1 MSFIKFPKVVA
12 DIALSD
18 TSVPVH
24 YRVYWHLSLH
34 SDFKT
39 GVVHAGLTAQSVAEA
54 VGCARQT
61 VYKSLKK
68 LRKLGWL
75 VGGTGLAGTLAGFKT
90 RPYRLSG
97 AAVRKSEVKAVINE
111 VTPHSP
117 SSNGSRPRKSAH
129 IPVRE
134 VRETQ
139 SFQEVLSRAK
149 RNIPEDR

>member
-1 MSFIKFPKVVA
+1 MSFIKFPKAVV
-12 DIALSD
+12 DVLIPD
-18 TSVPVH
+18 TNLPV
-24 YRVYWHLSLH
+24 YVRVFMHLAAH

-39 GVVHAGLTAQSVAEA
+39 GAVHASLTAQSVADA
-54 VGCARQT
+54 VQCSYRSVSRA
-61 VYKSLKK
+61 VSK
-68 LRKLGWL
+68 LRELGWL

-90 RPYRLSG
+90 RPYRSSG
-97 AAVRKSEVKAVINE
+97 AVRKSEVKAVLNE

-149 RNIPEDR
+149 RNIPDS